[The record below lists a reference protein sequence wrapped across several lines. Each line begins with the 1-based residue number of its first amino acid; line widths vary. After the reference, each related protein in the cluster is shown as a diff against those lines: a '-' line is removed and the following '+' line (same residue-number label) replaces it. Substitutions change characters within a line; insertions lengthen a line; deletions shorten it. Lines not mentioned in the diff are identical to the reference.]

1 MILLVIASCPKD
13 EYQDYNHQNHN
24 RDQRSIIH
32 LDLKVGF
39 FIGFLLKFPMS
50 RNVRPAT
57 MFLCEQDNYS
67 CLIQEVKKYGG
78 CPVCLMR
85 RKMQAIYISE
95 WADDVQTMDI
105 SENEFTCSQN
115 VLPLCVQMERLT
127 VENY

>member
-1 MILLVIASCPKD
+1 
-13 EYQDYNHQNHN
+13 
-24 RDQRSIIH
+24 
-32 LDLKVGF
+32 
-39 FIGFLLKFPMS
+39 
-50 RNVRPAT
+50 
-57 MFLCEQDNYS
+57 
-67 CLIQEVKKYGG
+67 
-78 CPVCLMR
+78 MR